1 MLEMLIITYIL
12 YTFISVF
19 IYTFVK
25 NYKFS
30 NPTIHAEFILAF
42 SFSECLAPFSN
53 SEKPDFHYL

>member
-42 SFSECLAPFSN
+42 SFSECYYRLM
-53 SEKPDFHYL
+53 DFY